1 MTQIDTLIIQTV
13 AKLIYIYIY
22 IYIIVVVVYLM
33 NALIKFTGN
42 EQLR

>member
-13 AKLIYIYIY
+13 AKLIY

>member
-13 AKLIYIYIY
+13 AKLIYIY

>member
-1 MTQIDTLIIQTV
+1 MTHIDTLIIQTV

-22 IYIIVVVVYLM
+22 IIVEVVYLM